1 MLRLLIRRPSVLPS
15 ADADVGVDG
24 EDDPFASSN
33 LAGDV
38 TLSDTDSTE
47 STDGLESASDW
58 DCEVARERSEVLRGR
73 ACALHG
79 FIPRNPACAC
89 GLQKVRN
96 LVYLLLGSFD
106 FVSLKR
112 ERR

>member
-1 MLRLLIRRPSVLPS
+1 MLRVQTLKVKEAMAFDEINEALLC
-15 ADADVGVDG
+15 A
-24 EDDPFASSN
+24 
-33 LAGDV
+33 
-38 TLSDTDSTE
+38 
-47 STDGLESASDW
+47 LEA
-58 DCEVARERSEVLRGR
+58 ARERSEVLRGR

-96 LVYLLLGSFD
+96 LLYLLLGSFD